1 MKKLCLVLAI
11 IMLAVSLCGCA
22 AGFESVRRGMEKGGY
37 TYYFPVEE
45 DEIISTISR
54 ELERLGV
61 EHNVHFFKKTLA
73 ADMGIETTSIGAVI
87 ELKKSSDVKIIFED
101 AAGNTLIS
109 LIEDYKTSD
118 RIRGNAILVSITK
131 TSEKDL
137 VAAFNG

>member
-11 IMLAVSLCGCA
+11 IMLCGSLFGCA
-22 AGFESVRRGMEKGGY
+22 AGFESVRRGMENGGY

-54 ELERLGV
+54 ELEGLGI

-73 ADMGIETTSIGAVI
+73 LDMGVETTSIGAVI
-87 ELKKSSDVKIIFED
+87 EVKNGSDVKKIFED
-101 AAGNTLIS
+101 SKGNTLIS

-118 RIRGNAILVSITK
+118 KIRGNAILVPITK
-131 TSEKDL
+131 TNEKDL